1 MERKKITFD
10 SFIRGVILGVIIIGL
25 LMLLK
30 RLSSVLLPFFIAWLI
45 AYLVYPLVT
54 LFQYKLKFKNRI
66 VSIFCALFTILII
79 GAGAFY
85 LLVPPMIQEFG
96 RVQALL
102 IQYFSHGTYNSNVP
116 ISLSEFL
123 RDNIDAKF
131 ITELFNKENLL
142 DALKEAVPRL
152 WSLLSDSIDLLF
164 SVFTIFLILLYVI
177 FILLDYESI
186 AEGWTHLVPIKY
198 RPFTISI
205 LNDIKTGMNRYFRGQ
220 AFVALCVGILFS
232 IGFLIIDFPLA
243 IGLGLFIGAL
253 NMVPYLQVI
262 GFVPTIV
269 LAILKASD
277 TGGNFWI
284 IIASA
289 IAVFIIVQ
297 AIQDGFIVPR
307 VMGKITGLNPAII
320 LLSLSIWGSL
330 MGMLGMII
338 ALPLTTLM
346 LINRKT
352 FCDAFPNH
360 FVSILHLLTQN
371 ELRFFIHF
379 PTLLKGFSKS
389 I

>member
-10 SFIRGVILGVIIIGL
+10 SFIRGIILGAIIIGM

-45 AYLVYPLVT
+45 AYLIYPLVT
-54 LFQYKLKFKNRI
+54 FFQYKLKLKNRI
-66 VSIFCALFTILII
+66 ISIFCALFTLLAI
-79 GAGAFY
+79 GGTAFY

-96 RVQALL
+96 RVKDLFTE
-102 IQYFSHGTYNSNVP
+102 YFSNGIYNSNVP
-116 ISLSEFL
+116 RTLSEFL
-123 RDNIDAKF
+123 KENIDMQFLNQLLK
-131 ITELFNKENLL
+131 EENLL
-142 DALKEAVPRL
+142 DAIKETLPKL
-152 WSLLSDSIDLLF
+152 WSLLSESVNLLF
-164 SVFTIFLILLYVI
+164 SFFTFFLILLYIV

-186 AEGWTHLVPIKY
+186 SEGWTHLVPQKY
-198 RPFTISI
+198 RPFVVGL
-205 LNDIKTGMNRYFRGQ
+205 LNDVKDGMNKYFRGQ

-243 IGLGLFIGAL
+243 IGLGLFIGIL

-262 GFVPTIV
+262 GFIPTIV
-269 LAILKASD
+269 LAIVKAAD

-289 IAVFIIVQ
+289 TAVFAIVQ

-320 LLSLSIWGSL
+320 LLSLSVWGSL

-346 LINRKT
+346 LSYYQRFIINRENISEAKT
-352 FCDAFPNH
+352 SDNQQIA
-360 FVSILHLLTQN
+360 
-371 ELRFFIHF
+371 E
-379 PTLLKGFSKS
+379 KE
-389 I
+389 